1 MSFSTR
7 LEAASM
13 TSPLTVVSGLPRS
26 GTSLMMNALAA
37 GGHPTWHDDCRPADL
52 HNPKGYYEDQRV
64 SSLATDADW
73 LREHDGQAVKITS
86 HLLAFIPEDLSSKVL
101 FMRRPLP
108 EIVASQNAMLGRA
121 ESGDWETLLRR
132 ELGRTL
138 AWLQDKPHL
147 KVLEVSYPELLEK
160 PQQQMERVA
169 AFLERDLD
177 VKAMAAAVDPA
188 LYRQRS
194 SGQGQR

>member
-1 MSFSTR
+1 MSFSTP

-26 GTSLMMNALAA
+26 GTSLMMNALVA
-37 GGHPTWHDDCRPADL
+37 GGHPALHDDGRPADL

-64 SSLATDADW
+64 SRLATEADW
-73 LREHDGQAVKITS
+73 LRQHDGQAVKITS
-86 HLLAFIPEDLSSKVL
+86 HLLAFIPEDLSAKVL
-101 FMRRPLP
+101 FMRRPLS
-108 EIVASQNAMLGRA
+108 EIVASQNAMLGRV

-138 AWLQDKPHL
+138 AWLNGQQHL
-147 KVLEVSYPELLEK
+147 EVLEVFYPDLLETA
-160 PQQQMERVA
+160 QAQMQRVA
-169 AFLERDLD
+169 DFLERDLD